1 MLKDKITEWITT
13 ETAISS
19 IFYGYGLFCQPIQIY
34 SENPDKL
41 TCILILLRMN

>member
-1 MLKDKITEWITT
+1 MTERITCTT

-19 IFYGYGLFCQPIQIY
+19 IFYGYLLYGLLCPPIQIR

-41 TCILILLRMN
+41 TCILILLRMK